1 MKIDRVQLWRV
12 RLAFVHTFET
22 SSHRKT
28 GVEHIVVA
36 ATTADGAVGWGE
48 IASPSDPFYCAET
61 TDTCWLIAQ
70 RYLVPALLGA
80 EGDSPEEIEALWARV
95 RGHEFAK
102 AGFVGAVWDAWA
114 KEQGVSLSRALG
126 GERSTVTAGVSLG
139 IEPTYDDLLAQVDKQ
154 VTAGYPRVK
163 LKIAPGWDVDA
174 VQAVRGSYP
183 DLDLHVDANGVYPGT
198 DEAMEL
204 LSGLDKFNLT
214 MIEQPFAPRD
224 FESHARL
231 QARIDTPVCLDE
243 SVVDEHDLT
252 TMITLNAGRVL
263 NIKASR
269 MGGLSAAKR
278 AHDVARGAGIPVWCG
293 GMHEFGIG
301 RAANVALS
309 SLPGFTLPSDVS
321 GSDKYYAQDLISPPV
336 IAHDGQVTVPTAP
349 GIGHAVDATRIAE
362 LATDSFD
369 SAQEALV

>member
-22 SSHRKT
+22 SSHRKS

-61 TDTCWLIAQ
+61 TDTAWLIAR

-102 AGFVGAVWDAWA
+102 AGFVAAVWDAWA
-114 KEQGVSLSRALG
+114 KEQGISLSRALD
-126 GERSTVTAGVSLG
+126 GERRTVTAGVSLG
-139 IEPTYDDLLAQVDKQ
+139 IEPTYDDLLAQD
-154 VTAGYPRVK
+154 
-163 LKIAPGWDVDA
+163 IDA
-174 VQAVRGSYP
+174 VQAVRSAYP
-183 DLDLHVDANGVYPGT
+183 KLDLHVDANGVYPGT

-204 LSGLDKFNLT
+204 LTGLDKFNLT

-231 QARIDTPVCLDE
+231 QARIDTPICLDE

-252 TMITLNAGRVL
+252 TMITLGAGRVL

-269 MGGLSAAKR
+269 MGGLTAAKR

-301 RAANVALS
+301 RAANIALS

-321 GSDKYYAQDLISPPV
+321 GSDKYYAQDVISPPV

-349 GIGHAVDATRIAE
+349 GIGHAVEVARIII
-362 LATDSFD
+362 LASDSFD
-369 SAQEALV
+369 SAQETLI